1 MTDIGGA
8 GMDKQEDLITY
19 DVYEL
24 DLYDLR
30 QKVEML
36 DVKEAYVE

>member
-1 MTDIGGA
+1 MN
-8 GMDKQEDLITY
+8 KHEDTISY

-30 QKVEML
+30 QKK
-36 DVKEAYVE
+36 VKDRKGK